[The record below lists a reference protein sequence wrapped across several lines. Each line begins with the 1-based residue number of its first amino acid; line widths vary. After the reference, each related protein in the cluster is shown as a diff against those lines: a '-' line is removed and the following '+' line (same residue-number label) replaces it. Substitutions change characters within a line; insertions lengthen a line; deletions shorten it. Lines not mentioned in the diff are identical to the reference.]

1 MDFTHLHVHSHFSLL
16 EAVPQIGDLVEK
28 AKFLGYSSLALTD
41 SNNLYG
47 AIEFQ
52 KECEKK
58 GIKPIIGCELNLVE
72 KSMFD
77 PISNENRIFKIVL
90 LCKNEVGYWNLV
102 KLVSHAHI
110 IPENKIIPC
119 IDFEELKKFNDG
131 LICFTGSIES
141 FLWEKLRQDDFASAN
156 IFLNNLEQIFPETP
170 DGKNLFIEINYL
182 PNLPDGKKIFE
193 NLRKIS
199 EDSKIPLL
207 ATSNVFYLNTG
218 DKSAQKVLMGIS
230 NDIDAKDRY
239 KRTFLQGN
247 FSLASKSEIEKNF
260 ENLPE
265 AILNTKKIDE
275 RCNFKIT
282 LGKWVFPKI
291 DIPESKT
298 PDEYLREIVFEGFEK
313 RKIEQEETVLK
324 RVNYELDVIKMKGYA
339 PYFLAVADMLKF
351 ARENGILTN
360 IRGSVSGSMVTFL
373 AGITNINPIEFEIP
387 FERFLNP
394 DRPSAPDID
403 MDYADNR
410 REEMIEYVK
419 TKYGADKIAQI
430 GTFGTM
436 AARAAVRDVARSMGY
451 PYLVGDRISK
461 MIPMG
466 SQGFPM
472 TLDRALEEEPE
483 FKKDYEENRETKEIV
498 DMAKKIEGNVRHMGI
513 HAAGVLISPTD
524 LNDFTPIQF
533 DPKGEHKI
541 ISQYDMYSV
550 EDAGLLKFD
559 FLGLGNLA
567 IIADAIYMIE
577 KNCGVKLDYDTI
589 PMDDKKTFEML
600 ANGETIDTFQLNG
613 TGMTKFLMELKP
625 TTIHDINAMV
635 ALYRPGP
642 LQFIPEYI
650 KRKHKP
656 ELVTYL
662 DEALEPIL
670 KKTFGILVY
679 QDDLLMMAHK
689 LAGYSWGEVD
699 KFRKAVGKKIPEE
712 MAAQKEKFIK
722 GCVEYSGWSKE
733 KATELWAWIEPF
745 AAYGFNKA
753 HSVSYGRVAYV
764 TAYLKANFP
773 TEYLCAV
780 LHSEEGEIEKVAIT
794 VKECKRLG
802 IKILPPNVNY
812 SEDHFSIIKK
822 NEKYVNDAIV
832 IGLNTIKNL
841 GSNAVAEI
849 IKVRNEGGKFKNLS
863 DFIRRIDM
871 KTTNKK
877 SLEALICSGAFD
889 DFIKSDKCDR
899 SQMFL
904 NIEDILTFQR
914 QIHDT
919 HAGEVSLFGEIADV
933 SELKLKKIPP
943 LGRLEILKLE
953 RELLGLY
960 LSGHP
965 LDPWKEVL
973 KQKQVNIAKINR
985 EVNEG
990 TNVDFPA
997 IITNVKIML
1006 TKKKDKMAFVQVAD
1020 LEDEIETVIFP
1031 KAYEMFKDKIL
1042 KDTPLIFRG
1051 KVSLKNKPDSSE
1063 VIPGNEEIK
1072 IEVKKI
1078 RDDGTEAKTYSNKSI
1093 IIDEIRN
1100 I

>member
-1 MDFTHLHVHSHFSLL
+1 MSDINFTHLHTHSHYSLL
-16 EAVPQIGDLVEK
+16 EAVPQISDLVEK
-28 AKFLGYSSLALTD
+28 AKNLGFKSLAITET
-41 SNNLYG
+41 NALYS

-52 KECEKK
+52 KECKSA
-58 GIKPIIGCELNLVE
+58 GIKSIIGCEISVAE
-72 KSMFD
+72 KSMHEE
-77 PISNENRIFKIVL
+77 INSSTNRIFKLVL
-90 LCKNEVGYWNLV
+90 LCKDEVGYKNLV

-110 IPENKIIPC
+110 LPAGKRVPC
-119 IDFEELKKFNDG
+119 IDFAELEKFKEG
-131 LICFTGSIES
+131 LVCLSGLNES
-141 FLWEKLRQDDFASAN
+141 YLWEKLRTDDIESAR
-156 IFLNNLEQIFPETP
+156 I
-170 DGKNLFIEINYL
+170 Y
-182 PNLPDGKKIFE
+182 
-193 NLRKIS
+193 S
-199 EDSKIPLL
+199 EKMKEVFGED
-207 ATSNVFYLNTG
+207 FYLEVGIADLAEGKSIREHTVQLGKDLNIKIVAGSNAHYLNLG

-230 NDIDAKDRY
+230 NEIDGKDRFNRIF
-239 KRTFLQGN
+239 KNAN
-247 FSLASKSEIEKNF
+247 FTLHTPQEIEKYF
-260 ENLPE
+260 QEIPE
-265 AILNTKKIDE
+265 AISNTQEIDGK
-275 RCNFKIT
+275 CNLEII

-291 DIPESKT
+291 EIPDNKT
-298 PDEYLREIVFEGFEK
+298 PDDYLREITFAGFE
-313 RKIEQEETVLK
+313 RRNMPQNEVTLK
-324 RVNYELDVIKMKGYA
+324 RANYELDVIKMKGYA
-339 PYFLAVADMLKF
+339 NYFLCVADLLRAAKE
-351 ARENGILTN
+351 RNILTN
-360 IRGSVSGSMVTFL
+360 IRGSVSGSLVTYL
-373 AGITNINPIEFEIP
+373 SGITNIDPLEFEIP

-410 REEMIEYVK
+410 REEMVEYVK
-419 TKYGADKIAQI
+419 EKYGVDKIAQI

-451 PYLVGDRISK
+451 PYMVGDRISK
-461 MIPMG
+461 LIPMG

-472 TLDRALEEEPE
+472 TLERALEEEPE

-498 DMAKKIEGNVRHMGI
+498 DMAKRIEGNVRHMGV
-513 HAAGVLISPTD
+513 HAAGVLISPSD

-533 DPKGEHKI
+533 DPKGEGKI

-567 IIADAIYMIE
+567 IIADAIDMIG
-577 KNCGVKLDYDTI
+577 KNYGVKLDYDTI
-589 PMDDKKTFEML
+589 DMKDKKTFEML
-600 ANGETIDTFQLNG
+600 TRGETIDTFQLNG
-613 TGMTKFLMELKP
+613 TGMTKFLMELAP
-625 TTIHDINAMV
+625 TSVNDINAMV

-650 KRKHKP
+650 KRKNNP
-656 ELVTYL
+656 EIISYL
-662 DEALEPIL
+662 DEALRPIL
-670 KKTFGILVY
+670 EKTYGILVY

-722 GCVEYSGWSKE
+722 GCVEYSNWPKE

-780 LHSEEGEIEKVAIT
+780 LHSEEGEIEKVAVT

-812 SEDHFSIIKK
+812 SENHFSIIKK
-822 NEKYVNDAIV
+822 NEKYENDAIV
-832 IGLNTIKNL
+832 FGLNTIKNL
-841 GSNAVAEI
+841 GSNAVEEI
-849 IKVRNEGGKFKNLS
+849 SKVRKASGKFKNLS
-863 DFIRRIDM
+863 DFITRIDM

-877 SLEALICSGAFD
+877 SLEALILSGVFD
-889 DFIKSDKCDR
+889 DFIKTDGDR
-899 SQMFL
+899 SQMFQ
-904 NIEDILTFQR
+904 NIEDILAYQR

-919 HAGEVSLFGEIADV
+919 HAGEVSLFGDIAEV
-933 SELKLKKIPP
+933 SELKLKKVENLP
-943 LGRLEILKLE
+943 RQEILKYE

-965 LDPWKEVL
+965 LDPWREIL
-973 KQKQVNIAKINR
+973 KQRQINITKINR
-985 EVNEG
+985 EIKEG
-990 TNVDFPA
+990 ATVDFA
-997 IITNVKIML
+997 GIITNVKMML

-1020 LEDEIETVIFP
+1020 LDDEIETVVFP
-1031 KAYEMFKDKIL
+1031 KAYELFKGKIL
-1042 KDTPLIFRG
+1042 KDTPLLFRG
-1051 KVSLKNKPDSSE
+1051 KVSLKNKDQNGNGENPDNQE
-1063 VIPGNEEIK
+1063 
-1072 IEVKKI
+1072 KKV
-1078 RDDGTEAKTYSNKSI
+1078 RDDGTEAKTYGNKAI
-1093 IIDEIRN
+1093 IIDEIKS